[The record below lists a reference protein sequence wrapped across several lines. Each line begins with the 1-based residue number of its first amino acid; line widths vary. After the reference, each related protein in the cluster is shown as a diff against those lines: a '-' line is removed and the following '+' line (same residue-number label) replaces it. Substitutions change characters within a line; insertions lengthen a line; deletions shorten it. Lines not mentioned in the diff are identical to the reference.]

1 MTPLTHGDT
10 GAVSNPAALPLG
22 VPMPLTE
29 AALRFSRHLAVA
41 AADAGLAIV
50 AFATNQ
56 TVTGQVTFAHL
67 VGDLAR
73 AHAQGLA
80 VTGEETMP
88 DGALRDSVMTLADAH
103 MQFADQVAGAA
114 NRWGRSFAHLVFAFP
129 VTQRTD

>member
-10 GAVSNPAALPLG
+10 GAVRNAAAPPTGAPKPLAE
-22 VPMPLTE
+22 V
-29 AALRFSRHLAVA
+29 ALRFSRQLPAA
-41 AADAGLAIV
+41 AADAALAIV
-50 AFATNQ
+50 AFAANQ

-80 VTGEETMP
+80 ATGEETMP

-103 MQFADQVAGAA
+103 MQFADQVTGAA
-114 NRWGRSFAHLVFAFP
+114 NRWGRSFAHLMFAFP
-129 VTQRTD
+129 VSRRTG